1 MSCSQITRG
10 GVVGCPNKARKNHK
24 ACVGC
29 KLCTVQSDPGVIASF
44 VYFPT
49 QYSIKDL
56 GKMEIQKSPYSINMS
71 IPWPT

>member
-1 MSCSQITRG
+1 MSFSQITRG

-29 KLCTVQSDPGVIASF
+29 ELCTVQSDPGVIASF
-44 VYFPT
+44 VYVPT

-71 IPWPT
+71 IP